1 MRQFLS
7 RIVIVVIMILLVA
20 ISSKLLGKDSKT
32 EKIIE
37 KGAEKIIEA
46 EIGIKVDF

>member
-1 MRQFLS
+1 MRQFLI
-7 RIVIVVIMILLVA
+7 RIAIVVSMILLVA
-20 ISSKLLGKDSKT
+20 ISNKLFGKDSKT